1 MPLEGYLVSVSSVA
15 RSLTPRL
22 LFRIELEKKVRY
34 EIRVLGISG
43 SVHLRTSKGFVAFGS
58 LNPLLRLGH
67 FHVDRPRMAFDLTF
81 DLDNHKLEIIE
92 EERKGGD
99 LWLKMNVHVL
109 YFDVIRNRP
118 FDEIIHGEDTTIRS
132 TDGSFDLQVPQSEWV
147 KMLEQM
153 GYRRFRMM
161 EIPMPKPPQGTVID
175 SALSHIDEAKK
186 SFDEGDYDDVLSN
199 CRKVVEEIENA
210 IREGRINLNLILDQS
225 ESKAE
230 KVEGIEKKI
239 KDFLNLGVHAIEAKI
254 DRRDAEM
261 ALLFTISLTRYIAK
275 KLIKIA

>member
-1 MPLEGYLVSVSSVA
+1 MALEGYLASVA
-15 RSLTPRL
+15 SVASSLTPRL
-22 LFRIELEKKVRY
+22 LFRIELEKTEPY
-34 EIRVLGISG
+34 EMRVFGISG
-43 SVHLRTSKGFVAFGS
+43 NVHLRTSKGFVPFGS
-58 LNPLLRLGH
+58 LTPLLRMETL
-67 FHVDRPRMAFDLTF
+67 HVNRPRRLFELTF

-92 EERKGGD
+92 EERKGSD

-109 YFDVIRNRP
+109 YFDVKNQP
-118 FDEIIHGEDTTIRS
+118 FHTIIHGDDITIRS
-132 TDGSFDLQVPQSEWV
+132 TDGSYDLRVPQSEWV

-161 EIPMPKPPQGTVID
+161 EIPVPKPPLGTVID
-175 SALSHIDEAKK
+175 SALAHIDEAKK

-199 CRKVVEEIENA
+199 CRKAVEEIEKA
-210 IREGRINLNLILDQS
+210 IREDKINLNVVLDQS
-225 ESKAE
+225 AS
-230 KVEGIEKKI
+230 KVEKLKGIEKKI

-261 ALLFTISLTRYIAK
+261 ALSSTISLTRYIAK